1 MAQSARGS
9 VTASTW
15 ADSST
20 PPHTIVPMTQNLSC
34 PVMTMHM
41 LSSELYSCDEDDPK
55 RRGSRVFRLRSV
67 ASGQAFAMVHQ
78 WNRAPKTVI
87 RAVLCHH
94 RHLLSVP
101 RLQCEKA
108 TCFPVRDR
116 SGRTPLLQA
125 EVEVVAKFVSPGE
138 WHNVCRGHN
147 RTYLGEC
154 VTTEDEQVTLRGP
167 S

>member
-1 MAQSARGS
+1 MKNAGIR
-9 VTASTW
+9 ASTL
-15 ADSST
+15 ASVGRRSFQGGDGGPIRSGQRDSFDVGRFVDAT
-20 PPHTIVPMTQNLSC
+20 AHDRP
-34 PVMTMHM
+34 
-41 LSSELYSCDEDDPK
+41 DDPEPLLP
-55 RRGSRVFRLRSV
+55 GDDDAHALE
-67 ASGQAFAMVHQ
+67 
-78 WNRAPKTVI
+78 
-87 RAVLCHH
+87 

-154 VTTEDEQVTLRGP
+154 VTTEDEPVTLRGP